1 MTAANHIPILYNLLS
16 NSTTNL
22 SNSNVAVNN
31 IFNLNALDNEA
42 LLSVEEEFN
51 LGEMLGEGESGS
63 NIEGILLNSQTII
76 RNVNLGFKFP
86 IQGAEQESIKMFN
99 LIKKNEMNS
108 IIHANIYNNFIPS
121 WSVINNNRQ
130 IRDNSIGES
139 SRDNIFNTY
148 MKISKIYKKIKHKG
162 KVKENN
168 KSNTKISNFYKI
180 LFFEFFKKI

>member
-16 NSTTNL
+16 NTNSNSSSNL

-51 LGEMLGEGESGS
+51 LGEILGEGESGS
-63 NIEGILLNSQTII
+63 NIEGNLLNSQTII
-76 RNVNLGFKFP
+76 SNLNLGFKFP
-86 IQGAEQESIKMFN
+86 IQGAEEESIKMFN
-99 LIKKNEMNS
+99 LIRKNEMNS

-121 WSVINNNRQ
+121 WSVISKSSNRE
-130 IRDNSIGES
+130 IRDNSIGENL
-139 SRDNIFNTY
+139 RDNIYNTY

-168 KSNTKISNFYKI
+168 KSKT
-180 LFFEFFKKI
+180 